1 MNPRTEASAPT
12 HGYTKRGHPVYA
24 DTLHYLGEVLSLRN
38 FARSWGLVTGVNAKL
53 ALAITLGVGT
63 MWCAYLFTGIA
74 LVSFPQAVK
83 AFEQGKTIEGISWIS
98 QTFFQ
103 LVLLPIIIVGQ
114 NLQNVAG
121 ERRASK
127 TFEDV
132 EAIRGD
138 NRTTLDRLDVNTAGG
153 LKVLMDKLEVIESK
167 LPSRGPSA

>member
-1 MNPRTEASAPT
+1 VSAPT
-12 HGYTKRGHPVYA
+12 HGYTKLGHPVHG
-24 DTLHYLGEVLSLRN
+24 DTLHYLGDVLSLRR
-38 FARSWGLVTGVNAKL
+38 FARSWSVVTGVNAKL

-63 MWCAYLFTGIA
+63 MWCAYLFAGIA
-74 LVSFPQAVK
+74 FVSFPQAVK

-114 NLQNVAG
+114 NLQNIAG

-132 EAIRGD
+132 EALREATK
-138 NRTTLDRLDVNTAGG
+138 TTLDRLDVNTAGG
-153 LKVLMDKLEVIESK
+153 LKVVMDKLDAIEAK
-167 LPSRGPSA
+167 LPK